1 MLDGIMVFTKQTLSN
16 KEMWMMAAVLFFA
29 LLIVYGLRT
38 RGISHAWKTAAV
50 TGAIAA
56 AALQVIGSMLLDLP
70 IGIGVIVLDLVLAI
84 AAGFV
89 LEFFFLAV
97 DYSRT
102 ETLQFEDDE
111 YYYYVKAVPKVGVTL
126 PEKQVKHIT
135 EPHENQGEAVL
146 MEKHEPEELPKVQ
159 IQETIALDPQQIQEA
174 DLEKNVDELLL
185 TQSLNEELRQNQQEP
200 EDDLSLT
207 KSLGELWTKTP
218 GADE

>member
-1 MLDGIMVFTKQTLSN
+1 M
-16 KEMWMMAAVLFFA
+16 
-29 LLIVYGLRT
+29 
-38 RGISHAWKTAAV
+38 
-50 TGAIAA
+50 
-56 AALQVIGSMLLDLP
+56 
-70 IGIGVIVLDLVLAI
+70 
-84 AAGFV
+84 
-89 LEFFFLAV
+89 
-97 DYSRT
+97 
-102 ETLQFEDDE
+102 
-111 YYYYVKAVPKVGVTL
+111 TL

>member
-1 MLDGIMVFTKQTLSN
+1 MLDWIMVFTKQTLSN

-38 RGISHAWKTAAV
+38 RGISHAWKTATV

-56 AALQVIGSMLLDLP
+56 AALQVIGSMVLDLP
-70 IGIGVIVLDLVLAI
+70 IGTGVIVLDLILAI
-84 AAGFV
+84 VAGFV

-135 EPHENQGEAVL
+135 ELHENQEEAVL
-146 MEKHEPEELPKVQ
+146 MEKREQEELPKVQ
-159 IQETIALDPQQIQEA
+159 VQETIALDPQQIQA

-200 EDDLSLT
+200 EEDLSLT